1 MTYKDYDQEK
11 REKIAEQKRRQQQ
24 REQKRNWG

>member
-1 MTYKDYDQEK
+1 MTYKDYDEEK
-11 REKIAEQKRRQQQ
+11 REQIAEQKRRKQQ

>member
-1 MTYKDYDQEK
+1 MTTKDYDEK
-11 REKIAEQKRRQQQ
+11 KEQIAEQKRRKQQ